1 MVLIKINPNN
11 YVVNIV
17 MQKALISDSI
27 SGKLP
32 KIVLH
37 FFSAIFMV
45 YLVGNK
51 IHFHLSI
58 FSQSLL

>member
-32 KIVLH
+32 KIILY
-37 FFSAIFMV
+37 FGDTPII
-45 YLVGNK
+45 K
-51 IHFHLSI
+51 
-58 FSQSLL
+58 